1 MLQQFINRE
10 VELAFLNER
19 LLEHKPQLLIFYGRR
34 RVGKTHLLAKF
45 MESKPQTP
53 SIYFL
58 AGKKR
63 WNDNIKELQSK
74 MAEMVD
80 EPLFSTA
87 EFTDYIELF
96 REFSKR
102 FKEQIIIVIDEFP
115 YLHDPKRDIESMFQ
129 KIYDEII
136 SESEI
141 TLILCGSSVSMMESL
156 LGYKSP
162 LYGRRTGQW
171 LVEPLRFKDV
181 CKFVPKYDIQ
191 GCIETYAV
199 LGGIPFYLSMFNDRN
214 SVLKN
219 IENMLLSKGSVL
231 QREPEFLLME
241 EVREPRNYFLILKAI
256 AFGNTRSSEI
266 ISTTGLDKS
275 VVSRYIDVLHNL
287 RIVKKS
293 MPITIK
299 KENVRDIRY
308 YLEDNLFNFWFK
320 FIYPNEAQIEYG
332 NTDALIQTIKS
343 QLDVHTSFVFEDV
356 SREFLYEIMDDL
368 PFRFER
374 IGKWWH
380 KDNEI
385 DLVAFN
391 EGSRDIMFVECKW
404 KNRKI
409 GVDVIEKLIN
419 KVKYVDWK
427 NNDRH
432 EYFCIIS
439 KNGLTKNAKQFAK
452 ENGVLSFDMQDMKKV
467 FNVGNSEV

>member
-1 MLQQFINRE
+1 
-10 VELAFLNER
+10 
-19 LLEHKPQLLIFYGRR
+19 
-34 RVGKTHLLAKF
+34 
-45 MESKPQTP
+45 
-53 SIYFL
+53 FL

-63 WNDNIKELQSK
+63 WNNNIKELQSR

-115 YLHDPKRDIESMFQ
+115 YLHDSKRDIESMFQ

-181 CKFVPKYDIQ
+181 CKFVLKYDIQ
-191 GCIETYAV
+191 NCIETYAV
-199 LGGIPFYLSMFNDRN
+199 LGGIPFYLSMFNDNN

-219 IENMLLSKGSVL
+219 IDNMLLSKGSVL

-241 EVREPRNYFLILKAI
+241 EIREPRNYFLILKAI

-266 ISTTGLDKS
+266 INTTGLDKS

-293 MPITIK
+293 TPITIK

-308 YLEDNLFNFWFK
+308 YLNDNLFNFWFK
-320 FIYPNEAQIEYG
+320 FIYPNESQIEYG

-356 SREFLYEIMDDL
+356 SQEFLYEIIDDL

-385 DLVAFN
+385 DLLAFN
-391 EGSRDIMFVECKW
+391 EESRDIMFIECKW

-409 GVDVIEKLIN
+409 GVDVIEKLMN
-419 KVKYVDWK
+419 KTKHVEWK
-427 NNDRH
+427 NNNRH
-432 EYFCIIS
+432 EHFCIIS
-439 KNGLTKNAKQFAK
+439 KNGLTKNAEQFAK
-452 ENGVLSFDMQDMKKV
+452 ENGVLSFDIRNMKKV
-467 FNVGNSEV
+467 FNVGDSKV